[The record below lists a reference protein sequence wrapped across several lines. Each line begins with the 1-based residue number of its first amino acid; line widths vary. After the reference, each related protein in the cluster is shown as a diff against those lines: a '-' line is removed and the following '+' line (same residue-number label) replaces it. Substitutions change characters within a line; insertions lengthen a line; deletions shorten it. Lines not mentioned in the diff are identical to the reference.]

1 MTDPSAQSEVR
12 QRAGISPF
20 AGCLISL
27 LIGAAGVACLGV
39 VLQLTLRGDIY
50 LGRGSPNETRVW
62 LVREDAN
69 QGLGLSTSRVATRD
83 GGGHPACV
91 ESRIRFILW
100 RSDGSA
106 QAITY
111 CDCSLTGGEGHID
124 GPCERAI
131 P

>member
-1 MTDPSAQSEVR
+1 MTDQPAQSELQ
-12 QRAGISPF
+12 QRAGISPL

-62 LVREDAN
+62 LIRENSN
-69 QGLGLSTSRVATRD
+69 QGLGLSSSRAAVRD
-83 GGGHPACV
+83 GSGRAVCV

-111 CDCSLTGGEGHID
+111 CDCSLTGAEEHID